1 VALTAAV
8 ELSAAR
14 LQHPALWEV
23 RVRLHNAGG
32 EPVRFST
39 ATMLAPVS
47 FQVAGL
53 DGRAV
58 PLGPP
63 PVPPSDLAAGLTT
76 LGAGE
81 SLELRFAGDELLPDA
96 PPPGRYRLRFIARVP
111 AVQGA
116 WSGTI
121 ESPWVEFDAPG

>member
-1 VALTAAV
+1 MALSATV
-8 ELSAAR
+8 ELSAGR

-23 RVRLHNAGG
+23 RVRLHNPSG

-47 FQVAGL
+47 FQVTGP

-76 LGAGE
+76 LGPGE
-81 SLELRFAGDELLPDA
+81 SLELSFAGDELLPDA
-96 PPPGRYRLRFIARVP
+96 PPPGHYRLRFAARAP
-111 AVQGA
+111 AVEGA
-116 WSGTI
+116 WNGTI
-121 ESPWVEFDAPG
+121 ESPWVEFDAR

>member
-1 VALTAAV
+1 VALSAAV
-8 ELSAAR
+8 ELSTTR

-47 FQVAGL
+47 FQVTGP

-76 LGAGE
+76 LGPGE
-81 SLELRFAGDELLPDA
+81 SLELSFAGDELLADA
-96 PPPGRYRLRFIARVP
+96 PPPGRYRLRFAARAP
-111 AVQGA
+111 AVEGA
-116 WSGTI
+116 WNGTI
-121 ESPWVEFDAPG
+121 ESPWVEFDAR

>member
-1 VALTAAV
+1 VALSAAV

-14 LQHPALWEV
+14 LPHPALWEV

-96 PPPGRYRLRFIARVP
+96 PPPGRYRLRFAARAP
-111 AVQGA
+111 TVQGA

-121 ESPWVEFDAPG
+121 ESPWVEFDAR